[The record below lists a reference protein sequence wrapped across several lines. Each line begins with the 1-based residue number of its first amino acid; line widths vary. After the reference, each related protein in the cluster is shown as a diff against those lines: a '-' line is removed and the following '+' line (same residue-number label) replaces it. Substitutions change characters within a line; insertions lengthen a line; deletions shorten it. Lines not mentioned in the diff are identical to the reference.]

1 MDLYQQVIAKS
12 RYARWIEDK
21 NRREHWDE
29 TVKRYV
35 DWLAAQCKKHDLIVT
50 QTELNQ
56 IYDAIYGLQV
66 MPSMRA
72 LMTAGP
78 ALERDNVA
86 GFNCSFV
93 AMDNQRAFDEIVYI
107 LMCGTGVG
115 FSVEEQFVSQL
126 PIVSEAF
133 HKTDTAIVVSDSKVG
148 WASAYREL
156 ISLLYSGKTPTW
168 DVSKVRPK
176 GTKLKTF
183 GGRASGP
190 EPLVDLFKFTID
202 VFKKAAG
209 RRLNALEVH
218 DIVCKIADIVV
229 VGGVRRSALIS
240 LSDLTDERMR
250 VAKSGAWWEENVQRA
265 LANNSAAYKEKPE
278 IGQFMKEWQAIYDSK
293 SGERG
298 IFNRNAARNQA
309 IKTGRRDPDYPFGT
323 NPCGEIN
330 LRPMSF
336 CNLSEVVV
344 RPEDTLET
352 LKAKVRIASIIGT
365 IQSSM
370 TNFRYLRS
378 VWRKNVEEERLLGV
392 SLTGIMDN
400 PLTADPS
407 PKDLEELR
415 AEAIES
421 NQVWAD
427 KLGINPSVSITCV
440 KPSGTVSQLV
450 ACSSG
455 IHPAYSDYYIR
466 TVRADLKDPLTAF
479 LKDAGI
485 PCEPDVT
492 KPDSIAV
499 FSFPQKAPNNA
510 VTREELAAIQQL
522 EIYLKYH
529 KHWCEHNPSI
539 TVYIRED
546 EWLKVGA
553 WVYAHFDEIGGISF
567 LPYSDH
573 VYKQAPY
580 QPCSKDDYQAAFD
593 QMPKEI
599 DWNILSLYEKD
610 DSTTG
615 TQELACVG
623 GSCEISKV

>member
-1 MDLYQQVIAKS
+1 MDLYQQVISKS
-12 RYARWIEDK
+12 RYARWLPEQ

-29 TVKRYV
+29 TVRRYV
-35 DWLAAQCKKHDLIVT
+35 TWLREQCKRHDLIVT
-50 QTELNQ
+50 PAELEEIFQ
-56 IYDAIYGLQV
+56 AIYSLQV

-78 ALERDNVA
+78 ALDRDNVA

-93 AMDNQRAFDEIVYI
+93 ALDNQRAFDEIVYI

-115 FSVEEQFVSQL
+115 FSVEEQFISQL
-126 PIVSEAF
+126 PTVSETF
-133 HKTDTAIVVSDSKVG
+133 HKTDTTIVVSDSKVG

-156 ISLLYSGKTPTW
+156 ISLLYSGKIPTW

-176 GTKLKTF
+176 GAKLKTF

-190 EPLVDLFKFTID
+190 EPLVDLFEFTIE

-209 RRLNALEVH
+209 RKLNSLEVH

-250 VAKSGAWWEENVQRA
+250 VAKSGAWWEDNVQRA

-298 IFNRNAARNQA
+298 IFNRKAARNQA
-309 IKTGRRDPDYPFGT
+309 IKTGRRDPDYAFGT

-352 LKAKVRIASIIGT
+352 LKAKVRLASIIGT

-400 PLTADPS
+400 PLTADPH
-407 PKDLEELR
+407 KDDLEALR
-415 AEAIES
+415 QEAIEA
-421 NQVWAD
+421 NQEWAR

-450 ACSSG
+450 SCSSG
-455 IHPAYSDYYIR
+455 IHPAYSEYYIR
-466 TVRADLKDPLTAF
+466 TIRADLKDPLTGF

-485 PCEPDVT
+485 PFEPDVT

-499 FSFPQKAPNNA
+499 FSFPQKAPKNA
-510 VTREELAAIQQL
+510 VTREEITAIQQL
-522 EIYLKYH
+522 EIYLMYH

-539 TVYIRED
+539 TVYVRED

-580 QPCSKDDYQAAFD
+580 QPFSKEEYEAAAKD
-593 QMPKEI
+593 MPTAI
-599 DWNILSLYEKD
+599 DWDLLSYYEKD

-623 GSCEISKV
+623 GACEISKV

>member
-1 MDLYQQVIAKS
+1 MEVYQQVIAKS
-12 RYARWIEDK
+12 RYARWLPEQ
-21 NRREHWDE
+21 NRREHWHE
-29 TVKRYV
+29 TVNRYV
-35 DWLAAQCKKHDLIVT
+35 DWLVGQCKKHDLIVT
-50 QTELNQ
+50 PTEQKL
-56 IYDAIYGLQV
+56 IFDAIHNLEV

-78 ALERDNVA
+78 ALDRDNVA

-93 AMDNQRAFDEIVYI
+93 AVDNQRAFDEIVYI

-126 PIVSEAF
+126 PVVSEAF

-156 ISLLYSGKTPTW
+156 ISLLYSGKIPSW

-176 GTKLKTF
+176 GAKLKTF

-190 EPLVDLFKFTID
+190 EPLEDLFRFTID

-209 RRLNALEVH
+209 RRLYPIEVH

-240 LSDLTDERMR
+240 LSDLNDESLR
-250 VAKSGAWWEENVQRA
+250 VAKSGAWWEDNGQRA
-265 LANNSAAYKEKPE
+265 LANNSASYKEKPS

-298 IFNRNAARNQA
+298 IFNRKAARNQA
-309 IKTGRRDPDYPFGT
+309 IASGRRDPDHPFGT
-323 NPCGEIN
+323 NPCGEIL

-344 RPEDTLET
+344 RPEDTEET

-365 IQSSM
+365 VQSSM

-378 VWRKNVEEERLLGV
+378 IWRKNVEEERLLGV

-400 PLTADPS
+400 TLTADPS
-407 PKDLEELR
+407 PETLSNLR
-415 AEAIES
+415 HEAIATNAE
-421 NQVWAD
+421 WAS
-427 KLGINPSVSITCV
+427 KLGIEPSVSITCV

-450 ACSSG
+450 SCSSG
-455 IHPAYSDYYIR
+455 IHPAYSEYYIR

-479 LKDAGI
+479 LRDAGI
-485 PCEPDVT
+485 PQEPDVT

-499 FSFPQKAPNNA
+499 FSFPQKAPKNA
-510 VTREELAAIQQL
+510 VTREEIAAIQQL
-522 EIYLKYH
+522 EIYLMYLKY
-529 KHWCEHNPSI
+529 WCEHNPSI

-580 QPCSKDDYQAAFD
+580 QPCSQEAYEEALKD
-593 QMPKEI
+593 MPSAI
-599 DWNILSLYEKD
+599 DWSLLSYYEKD

>member
-12 RYARWIEDK
+12 RYARWVPEQ

-35 DWLAAQCKKHDLIVT
+35 DWLVGQCKKHDLIVT
-50 QTELNQ
+50 PEEQVE
-56 IYDAIYGLQV
+56 IFDAIYGLQV

-72 LMTAGP
+72 LMTAGA
-78 ALERDNVA
+78 ALDRDNVA

-126 PIVSEAF
+126 PAVSETL
-133 HKTDTAIVVSDSKVG
+133 HPTDTTIVVSDSKVG

-156 ISLLYSGKTPTW
+156 ISLLYSGKIPTW

-176 GTKLKTF
+176 GAKLKTF

-190 EPLVDLFKFTID
+190 EPLVDLFKFTIE

-209 RRLNALEVH
+209 RRLYPIEVH

-240 LSDLTDERMR
+240 LSDLNDESLR
-250 VAKSGAWWEENVQRA
+250 VAKSGAWWEDNGQRA
-265 LANNSAAYKEKPE
+265 LANNSAAYKEKPS

-298 IFNRNAARNQA
+298 IFNRKAARNQA
-309 IKTGRRDPDYPFGT
+309 IASGRRDPDHQFGT
-323 NPCGEIN
+323 NPCGEIL

-336 CNLSEVVV
+336 CNLSEVVI
-344 RPEDTLET
+344 RPEDTEET

-365 IQSSM
+365 VQSSM

-378 VWRKNVEEERLLGV
+378 IWRKNVEEERLLGV

-400 PLTADPS
+400 DLTSNPNPETLS
-407 PKDLEELR
+407 NLR
-415 AEAIES
+415 QQAIDTNKE
-421 NQVWAD
+421 WAA
-427 KLGINPSVSITCV
+427 KLGIEPSVSITCV

-450 ACSSG
+450 SCSSG
-455 IHPAYSDYYIR
+455 IHPAYSEYYIR

-485 PCEPDVT
+485 PQEPDVT

-499 FSFPQKAPNNA
+499 FSFPQKAPKNA
-510 VTREELAAIQQL
+510 VTREEIAAIQQL
-522 EIYLKYH
+522 EIYLMYL

-580 QPCSKDDYQAAFD
+580 QPCSKDEYEAAAND
-593 QMPKEI
+593 MPSSI
-599 DWNILSLYEKD
+599 DWSILSYYEKD

-623 GSCEISKV
+623 GACEISKM

>member
-12 RYARWIEDK
+12 RYARWLPEH

-29 TVKRYV
+29 TVRRYV
-35 DWLAAQCKKHDLIVT
+35 AWLKGQCEKHGLIVT
-50 QTELNQ
+50 PAELEEIFQ
-56 IYDAIYGLQV
+56 AIYTLQV

-72 LMTAGP
+72 LMTAGA
-78 ALERDNVA
+78 ALDRDNVA

-93 AMDNQRAFDEIVYI
+93 AMDNQRAFDEIVYV

-126 PIVSEAF
+126 PAVSETL
-133 HKTDTAIVVSDSKVG
+133 HPTDTTIVVSDSKVG

-156 ISLLYSGKTPTW
+156 ISLLYSGKIPTW

-176 GTKLKTF
+176 GAKLKTF

-209 RRLNALEVH
+209 RRLYPIEVH

-240 LSDLTDERMR
+240 LSDLNDESLR
-250 VAKSGAWWEENVQRA
+250 VAKSGAWWEDNGQRA
-265 LANNSAAYKEKPE
+265 LANNSASYKEKPS

-298 IFNRNAARNQA
+298 IFNRKAARNQA
-309 IKTGRRDPDYPFGT
+309 IASGRRDPDHQFGT
-323 NPCGEIN
+323 NPCGEIL

-336 CNLSEVVV
+336 CNLSEVVI
-344 RPEDTLET
+344 RPEDTEET

-365 IQSSM
+365 VQSSM

-378 VWRKNVEEERLLGV
+378 IWRKNVEEERLLGV

-400 PLTADPS
+400 KLTADPS
-407 PKDLEELR
+407 PETLSNLR
-415 AEAIES
+415 QQAIDTNKE
-421 NQVWAD
+421 WAQ
-427 KLGINPSVSITCV
+427 KLGISPSVSITCI

-450 ACSSG
+450 SCSSG
-455 IHPAYSDYYIR
+455 IHPAYSEYYIR
-466 TVRADLKDPLTAF
+466 TVRADLKDPLTSF

-485 PCEPDVT
+485 PQEPDVT

-499 FSFPQKAPNNA
+499 FSFPQKAPKNA
-510 VTREELAAIQQL
+510 VTREEIAAIQQL
-522 EIYLKYH
+522 EIYLMYL

-580 QPCSKDDYQAAFD
+580 QPCSQEAYEAAAKD
-593 QMPKEI
+593 MPSSI
-599 DWNILSLYEKD
+599 DWNLLSYYEKD

-623 GSCEISKV
+623 GACEISKM